1 MTTPTERMIA
11 MLQEQVRTLTAER
24 DEARRV
30 RQIKCPPPG
39 WVTRILERAR
49 RSIVTGSISTDTVDE
64 LIGLVERFWE
74 ADARDSDAL
83 RKQVLDLQDQVV
95 RLGGGPPSDGK
106 RNERKPRQ
114 VMRQGGWVD
123 A

>member
-1 MTTPTERMIA
+1 M
-11 MLQEQVRTLTAER
+11 
-24 DEARRV
+24 
-30 RQIKCPPPG
+30 KCPPPG
-39 WVTRILERAR
+39 WVTRILDRAR
-49 RSIVTGSISTDTVDE
+49 RSIVTGSISTDTVEE

-74 ADARDSDAL
+74 ADARESDEL